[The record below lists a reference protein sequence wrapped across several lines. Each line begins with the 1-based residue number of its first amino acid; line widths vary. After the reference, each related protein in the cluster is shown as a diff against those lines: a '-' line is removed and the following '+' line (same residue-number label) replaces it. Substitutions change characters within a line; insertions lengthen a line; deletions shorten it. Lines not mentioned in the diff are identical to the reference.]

1 MPDNTSP
8 EPDLQQKQATEALR
22 RDDRPKKKKKKQDDE
37 PDFIFTDFAMI

>member
-8 EPDLQQKQATEALR
+8 EPDPQLKQVIEALR
-22 RDDRPKKKKKKQDDE
+22 RDDTPKKKKKKQDNE

>member
-8 EPDLQQKQATEALR
+8 EPDPQQTQATEASR
-22 RDDRPKKKKKKQDDE
+22 RDETPKKKKKKQDDE

>member
-8 EPDLQQKQATEALR
+8 EPDPQHKQATEASR
-22 RDDRPKKKKKKQDDE
+22 RDETPKKKKKKQDDE

>member
-8 EPDLQQKQATEALR
+8 EPDPQQKQATEATQ
-22 RDDRPKKKKKKQDDE
+22 RDDTPKKKKKTQDTT